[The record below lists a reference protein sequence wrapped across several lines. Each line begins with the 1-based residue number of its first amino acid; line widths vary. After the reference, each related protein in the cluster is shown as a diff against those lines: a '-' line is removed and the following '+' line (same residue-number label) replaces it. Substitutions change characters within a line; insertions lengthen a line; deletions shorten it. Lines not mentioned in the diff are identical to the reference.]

1 VGAILP
7 SNILFLDWPAKSL
20 IVILATIPLL
30 LALTYVVRR
39 TRQGKAMRA
48 VAQDMDAARMMG
60 VDVDRTISF
69 TFALAG
75 ILAGA
80 GGTLYVLEITTTR
93 YDLGQIGLLAFTAAV
108 LGGIGNLTG
117 ATLGALIIG
126 LIQAFNEGLSW
137 HAPGEQWTT
146 SIVFS
151 ILILILVFRP
161 QGLLGQPEADR
172 AMIDKLADTALG
184 AARRSSRSSSCRWS
198 CSTRVLHVA
207 RHQPADPDAEH
218 GRRR

>member
-1 VGAILP
+1 M
-7 SNILFLDWPAKSL
+7 
-20 IVILATIPLL
+20 ILATIPLL

-161 QGLLGQPEADR
+161 QGLLGAAGGRPS
-172 AMIDKLADTALG
+172 MIDKLADSRAG
-184 AARRSSRSSSCRWS
+184 HGGRSSRSSSCRWS
-198 CSTRVLHVA
+198 CSTPSTTRRSA
-207 RHQPADPDAEH
+207 PAS
-218 GRRR
+218 

>member
-1 VGAILP
+1 MAASRALSRSSAPLITTLGISYILSNAAQFFYGPNYTGVGAILP

-172 AMIDKLADTALG
+172 A
-184 AARRSSRSSSCRWS
+184 
-198 CSTRVLHVA
+198 
-207 RHQPADPDAEH
+207 
-218 GRRR
+218 